1 MKKILAFLLLFNTL
15 AFCDNNS
22 TEEMNF
28 VIQSIRQNIS
38 INKFY
43 PALAKEKKIAGEVFL
58 EFAVDKNGK
67 LKNVHTKYNQKILQK
82 AALTTL
88 KKSFPV
94 YIPIG
99 IQNQFPITFR
109 VTLRYAL
116 DNDKILIP

>member
-28 VIQSIRQNIS
+28 FIQSIRQNIS

-43 PALAKEKKIAGEVFL
+43 PALAKEKKIAGEVYL
-58 EFAVDKNGK
+58 EFTVDKNGE
-67 LKNVHTKYNQKILQK
+67 LKNVHTKYKQKILQK

-88 KKSFPV
+88 KKIFPV
-94 YIPIG
+94 YVPENIKKELPIKLSL
-99 IQNQFPITFR
+99 I
-109 VTLRYAL
+109 VRYKL
-116 DNDKILIP
+116 